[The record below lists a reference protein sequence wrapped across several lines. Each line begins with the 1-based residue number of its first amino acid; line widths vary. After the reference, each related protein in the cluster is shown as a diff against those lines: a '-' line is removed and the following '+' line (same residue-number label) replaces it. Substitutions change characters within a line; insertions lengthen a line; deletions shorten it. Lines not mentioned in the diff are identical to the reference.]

1 MQASQA
7 TFTQSDGTAI
17 MLAKDQIFSLLPGDL
32 NPPLGAAPTTRIAL
46 NQRGLSPMCPYTD
59 VPDGRFQDGGVEG
72 IDFVTIK
79 GVPADVSKAFSEA
92 EAALAAESETEDN
105 QA

>member
-1 MQASQA
+1 
-7 TFTQSDGTAI
+7 
-17 MLAKDQIFSLLPGDL
+17 
-32 NPPLGAAPTTRIAL
+32 
-46 NQRGLSPMCPYTD
+46 MCPYTD